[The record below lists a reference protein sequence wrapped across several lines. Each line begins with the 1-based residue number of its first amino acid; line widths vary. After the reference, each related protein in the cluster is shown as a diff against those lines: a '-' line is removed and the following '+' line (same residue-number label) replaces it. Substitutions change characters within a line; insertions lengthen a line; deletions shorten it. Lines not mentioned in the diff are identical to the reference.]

1 MAGGAAE
8 HMGTFI
14 RQDQITEK
22 LEIARTM
29 GLVTEFAVTP
39 TGSPRRPDATVRVQP
54 GPRTSDSVLRTYL
67 ARLLHGLVADHQ
79 IVVGHALA
87 KDAAPALK
95 SHDAAFANTSVSAAA

>member
-14 RQDQITEK
+14 RHDLITEK
-22 LEIARTM
+22 LEIAKTM
-29 GLVTEFAVTP
+29 GLVAEFSVTA

-54 GPRTSDSVLRTYL
+54 GTKTSDSVLRTYL

-79 IVVGHALA
+79 IVVAQAFA

-95 SHDAAFANTSVSAAA
+95 SHDAAFANTGVSAAA